1 MDDKEIND
9 YCNNDVKIT
18 KRFTK
23 GYTNTQK
30 IDVLAKAELKLIDEV
45 MLLKFKVKIL
55 YCIVALLVIL
65 KIIGG

>member
-1 MDDKEIND
+1 MDDKEINE

-18 KRFTK
+18 KKYQR
-23 GYTNTQK
+23 YTNSYK
-30 IDVLAKAELKLIDEV
+30 IDLLAKSNLKLIDEV
-45 MLLKFKVKIL
+45 MLLKFRVKIL